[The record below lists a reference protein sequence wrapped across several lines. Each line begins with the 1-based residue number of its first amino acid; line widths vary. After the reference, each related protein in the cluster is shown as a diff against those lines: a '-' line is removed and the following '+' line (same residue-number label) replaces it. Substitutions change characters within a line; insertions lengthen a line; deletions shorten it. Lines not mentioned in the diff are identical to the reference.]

1 MVHSGADGGED
12 YERLTAEG
20 TGLETLDSPVAR
32 GHFRMA
38 AEAEHLA
45 VGRPA
50 KAGPLPSMLRISTA
64 SGGDDFV
71 NREGSRTA
79 TELLGVQR
87 EGTYGEQEYSCDKH
101 VPILADSPL
110 TP

>member
-1 MVHSGADGGED
+1 
-12 YERLTAEG
+12 
-20 TGLETLDSPVAR
+20 
-32 GHFRMA
+32 
-38 AEAEHLA
+38 
-45 VGRPA
+45 
-50 KAGPLPSMLRISTA
+50 MLRISTA